1 MAVTLI
7 EAVNAS
13 STASAFLTL
22 LTINAGDLPP
32 LRVVNDLKAHTSR
45 GNTFEAYPFSI
56 ILASNVAD
64 SQPTVSLTIDNVD
77 QRIVDYIRGF
87 EDAPTVKIEMVLSS
101 SLDRV
106 ERAVNFLRLASVT
119 YDALKVSGTLMPI
132 DFLTA
137 RAVAETYRGTSY
149 PSLVWG

>member
-13 STASAFLTL
+13 TTGSAFLTL
-22 LTINAGDLPP
+22 LTITAGNLPP
-32 LRVVNDLKAHTSR
+32 LRVVNDMQQHTSR
-45 GNTFEAYPFSI
+45 GNVFVAYPFSI
-56 ILASNVAD
+56 VLASNVAD
-64 SQPTVSLTIDNVD
+64 SQPTVTLTIDNVSQD
-77 QRIVDYIRGF
+77 IIKYIRGF
-87 EDAPTVKIEMVLSS
+87 EDAPIVKIEMVLST

-106 ERAVNFLRLASVT
+106 DRAVNFLRLASVT

-137 RAVAETYRGTSY
+137 RAVDSTYRGSEF